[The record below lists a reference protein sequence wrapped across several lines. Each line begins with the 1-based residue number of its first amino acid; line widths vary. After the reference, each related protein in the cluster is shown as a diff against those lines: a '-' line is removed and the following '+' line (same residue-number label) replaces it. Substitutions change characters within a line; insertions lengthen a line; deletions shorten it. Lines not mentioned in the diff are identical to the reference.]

1 VPRANHISRRRNSKI
16 YQVRLRVPLDLVD
29 TIKRKELTK
38 SLGTTDY
45 AEAKK
50 LSRVILAGWEQDF
63 DDIRNRRDL
72 TENDL
77 HHAMTE
83 HYRSQ
88 LDRDDLY
95 RQNLPTTIEIEA
107 ARQQLV
113 ERARSGE
120 LEVEQPF
127 AMLAGSLDYLAL
139 EHRLKLDQKRRAVL
153 LDDLKRQVAEGQ
165 TDLIRYAAD
174 EFITRHRLNIETDS
188 PAYRQLC
195 HRLARGEIEFLKRTF
210 ERDSGDFGGQPN
222 DPLLSRA
229 STGPMVRTTFDDII
243 TEQEKQSAQGIGR
256 NVAASTIYKY
266 RGQMKGFTDWR
277 RSTQAA
283 TVTKAEV
290 ERWRDMLL
298 ADGKNRKTAR
308 DKVGSLRSVLMWG
321 QKQSDGKLFPDG
333 FVMENVLMPT
343 AVVSDSAVKTY
354 TVADARKLLK
364 AARERPE
371 PHFRWLPWMA
381 AYSGARIGELL
392 QLTKADI
399 IKIGGYHFYHIQHD
413 PANGRTTKT
422 KKSRKVPIHPA
433 MIKEGFLKF
442 VSEAADGPLF
452 TASRAYQNMTDWI
465 RTEVFK
471 GRTGPRPAPSHGFRH
486 LFQDLRFGKIS
497 QEGSDYIT
505 GRASAGSAALYGK
518 SDAMLPELAKEIA
531 KFPMIDT

>member
-1 VPRANHISRRRNSKI
+1 MPRANHISRRRNSNI
-16 YQVRLRVPLDLVD
+16 YQVRLRVPLDLVES
-29 TIKRKELTK
+29 IGRKELTR
-38 SLGTTDY
+38 SLGTPDY

-50 LSRVILAGWEQDF
+50 LSRIVLAGWAQDF
-63 DDIRNRRDL
+63 DDVRNRRDL
-72 TENDL
+72 TEDDL
-77 HHAMTE
+77 QHAMTD

-88 LDRDDLY
+88 LNRDDQF
-95 RQNLPTTIEIEA
+95 RQSLPTGNEIDAE
-107 ARQQLV
+107 RQQVVQRVMAGEFDV
-113 ERARSGE
+113 EE
-120 LEVEQPF
+120 PL
-127 AMLAGSLDYLAL
+127 AMLDASIDFLTL
-139 EHRLKLDQKRRAVL
+139 EKRLKLDQKHRACQH
-153 LDDLKRQVAEGQ
+153 DEMKRQVAEGQ
-165 TDLIRYAAD
+165 TDLMRYAAD
-174 EFITRHRLNIETDS
+174 EFIVRHRLSIDADS

-210 ERDSGDFGGQPN
+210 ERDTGNFGGQPS
-222 DPLLSRA
+222 DPLLHSA
-229 STGPMVRTTFDDII
+229 SNGPTIRTTFDDII

-290 ERWRDMLL
+290 ERWRDTLL
-298 ADGKNRKTAR
+298 VDGKNRKTAR

-321 QKQSDGKLFPDG
+321 QKQSDGKLFPNG
-333 FVMENVLMPT
+333 FIMEHVLMPT

-354 TVADARKLLK
+354 TLADARKLLK
-364 AARERPE
+364 AASERPE

-399 IKIGGYHFYHIQHD
+399 IEISGYHFYHIQHD
-413 PANGRTTKT
+413 PENGRTTKT

-433 MIKEGFLKF
+433 MITEGFLTF

-505 GRASAGSAALYGK
+505 GRASTGSAALYGK
-518 SDAMLPELAKEIA
+518 SDAMLPELAKEMA
-531 KFPMIDT
+531 KLPII